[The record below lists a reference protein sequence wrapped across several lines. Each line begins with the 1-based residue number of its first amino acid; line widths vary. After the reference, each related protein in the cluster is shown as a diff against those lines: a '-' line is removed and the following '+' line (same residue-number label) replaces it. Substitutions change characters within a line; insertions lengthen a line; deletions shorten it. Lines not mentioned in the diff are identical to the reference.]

1 MHIRLANAYLAS
13 AALILE
19 SGLSSVLSS
28 VFNDRELVELPID
41 GIGTFIFPQPVTVSD
56 DDSIVLRPLR
66 VSNPSQDRSRR
77 VLARR
82 ELSDNEIQH
91 VMDDDS
97 SRTREA
103 VGQYQDRSGNLVM
116 ISDDGFVGVLVPKQE
131 KALSLLNTI
140 FATMITHGIQGE
152 AVQDS
157 DLCGFQLDS
166 TSRLIRIIQYD
177 ALSWRVRFSLTDS
190 SI

>member
-28 VFNDRELVELPID
+28 VFNDGELVELPID
-41 GIGTFIFPQPVTVSD
+41 GFGTFIFPQPVTVSD

-91 VMDDDS
+91 VMDYDS

-103 VGQYQDRSGNLVM
+103 VGHVPRSQREPGNY
-116 ISDDGFVGVLVPKQE
+116 F
-131 KALSLLNTI
+131 
-140 FATMITHGIQGE
+140 
-152 AVQDS
+152 
-157 DLCGFQLDS
+157 
-166 TSRLIRIIQYD
+166 
-177 ALSWRVRFSLTDS
+177 
-190 SI
+190 